1 MNETMEIIELI
12 KIIGLIYLVVMNLI
26 GFAIMGIDKKRAI
39 RGAWRISEAALFTAA
54 LIGGSLGC
62 ILGMRQFRHKTKHW
76 YFKYGMP
83 AILMIQIL
91 LVGFIAGKI

>member
-1 MNETMEIIELI
+1 MNETIDIIEII
-12 KIIGLIYLVVMNLI
+12 KIIGLVYLVVMNLI
-26 GFAIMGIDKKRAI
+26 GFAMMGIDKRKAI
-39 RGAWRISEAALFTAA
+39 KKEWRISEAALFTAA

-91 LVGFIAGKI
+91 VVGFIAGKI

>member
-1 MNETMEIIELI
+1 MNETIDIIEII
-12 KIIGLIYLVVMNLI
+12 KIIGLVYLVVMNLI
-26 GFAIMGIDKKRAI
+26 GFAMMGIDKKRAI
-39 RGAWRISEAALFTAA
+39 KGAWRISEATLFTAA
-54 LIGGSLGC
+54 FIGGSLGC

-91 LVGFIAGKI
+91 VVGFIAGKI